1 MPKVEN
7 LSRKAFEELSK
18 RVEARK
24 VQFAAEDANRA
35 VKKIRDMLKSLSV
48 DPAHVFQMLQN
59 PFAEKKSALSPA
71 AAKKGKKRRAKKA
84 PAKAAPAKASSAKA
98 KATPKKA
105 VKKKTGKKLPPKVA
119 NPKNPS
125 QVWSLH
131 GKQPQWYK
139 DAIKSGVK
147 PDAMLIKKPA
157 AKK

>member
-1 MPKVEN
+1 MIACNEWHIDQPLVEIG
-7 LSRKAFEELSK
+7 EEVL
-18 RVEARK
+18 RP
-24 VQFAAEDANRA
+24 QRA
-35 VKKIRDMLKSLSV
+35 SFKSLNV
-48 DPAHVFQMLQN
+48 DPAHVFQMLQR
-59 PFAEKKSALSPA
+59 PFAEMKSVPSPA
-71 AAKKGKKRRAKKA
+71 AAKKSKKRRAKKA
-84 PAKAAPAKASSAKA
+84 PAKPAPATASSTKA

-105 VKKKTGKKLPPKVA
+105 VKKTTPKKLPPKVA
-119 NPKNPS
+119 NPKDPS